1 MAIDEIGPVDYA
13 IVAFPG
19 SRFTGRIAPAL
30 AELADN
36 GTIRIIDVA
45 FIRKNE
51 DGTIEGF
58 DLDEI
63 EAEVRVGFETAGVAG
78 ETLFNEDDV
87 LAAAAELEPGSSAAM
102 IVWENLWARKIA
114 DAVRAADGRLVD
126 FGRIPHATV
135 VAAREY
141 QGVTS

>member
-1 MAIDEIGPVDYA
+1 MAIEEVGPVDYA

-30 AELADN
+30 AELADA

-45 FIRKNE
+45 FIRKDD
-51 DGTIEGF
+51 DGTISAF

-63 EAEVRVGFETAGVAG
+63 EAEVRAGFETAGVAG

-87 LAAAAELEPGSSAAM
+87 LNAAAALDPGSSAAM

-114 DAVRAADGRLVD
+114 DAVRAADGILVD

-135 VAAREY
+135 TAAREY
-141 QGVTS
+141 QGVAS

>member
-1 MAIDEIGPVDYA
+1 MAFEEIGPVDYA

-30 AELADN
+30 AELADA

-45 FIRKNE
+45 FISK
-51 DGTIEGF
+51 DDQGGISAF

-63 EAEVRVGFETAGVAG
+63 EAEGRAGFETAGVAG

-87 LAAAAELEPGSSAAM
+87 MNAAAALDPGSSAAM
-102 IVWENLWARKIA
+102 IVWENLWARKLA
-114 DAVRAADGRLVD
+114 EAVRAADGMLID

-135 VAAREY
+135 VAAQQY
-141 QGVTS
+141 QGVAS

>member
-1 MAIDEIGPVDYA
+1 MATEELGPVDYA

-30 AELADN
+30 AELADA

-45 FIRKNE
+45 FISKELNG
-51 DGTIEGF
+51 DVTAF

-63 EAEVRVGFETAGVAG
+63 EAEVRVGFESAGVVG

-87 LAAAAELEPGSSAAM
+87 MSAAESLEPGSSAAM
-102 IVWENLWARKIA
+102 IVWENLWARTIA
-114 DAVRAADGRLVD
+114 DAVRAADGQLLD
-126 FGRIPHATV
+126 FGRIPHE
-135 VAAREY
+135 VAQAAHDF
-141 QGVTS
+141 QGVAS